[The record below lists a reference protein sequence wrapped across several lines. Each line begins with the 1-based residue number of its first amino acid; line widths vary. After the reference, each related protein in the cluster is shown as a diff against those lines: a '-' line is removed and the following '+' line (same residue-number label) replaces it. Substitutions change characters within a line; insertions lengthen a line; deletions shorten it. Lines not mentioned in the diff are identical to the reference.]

1 MLVGVN
7 EGLLPFKLGDD
18 EDGIQRQRRRAR

>member
-7 EGLLPFKLGDD
+7 EGLLPFKGADEEMTAERRLGS
-18 EDGIQRQRRRAR
+18 AA